1 MHSNS
6 ISEEF
11 KNIIDQMAE
20 IVWCVSPTGSLFYCN
35 KHWYDFTGK
44 GKTKDAQSTKKT
56 LQDFPPRESIHQE
69 ELSKLKQLWAEAKKN
84 NTPFCLEL
92 RIKQDTTQLFFW
104 HFLRFWPI
112 LNEKSVLKL
121 WVGICSDIHA
131 LKEVQKT
138 FQLVMDNIPI
148 AIFWKD
154 LNLRYLGCNTLFA
167 SHSGRKTTAEMI
179 GKNDYD
185 MVYKKEESDFFRAC
199 DRRIIESGKP
209 EYHIIEPQ
217 LQADGKQAWLD
228 TSKMP
233 LLDASGNII
242 GVLGI
247 YEDITERMKL
257 EQQQKDFVATLT
269 HDLKNPL
276 LGTNRVIDLLI
287 QGKFGDLSE
296 SQQSILDKFKESNS
310 QLINMISNLLDV
322 YRYGAMSQGPE
333 IEEVNLN
340 ELLKNLVKRHQVH
353 FQSKQIAVILDL
365 PDVLVKADLNN
376 EYIDRVMSNLLDNAL
391 KFTPKDGTIK
401 IVLRN
406 SNGNCNIEVQDEGPG
421 ITTDDQK
428 ELFHRFWQGTP
439 GKKYAHGT
447 GLGLYLCK
455 QIVESFKG
463 NISCISPPGKGATF
477 SITLPLKKYE
487 EY

>member
-1 MHSNS
+1 MHSNL
-6 ISEEF
+6 ISTEI
-11 KNIIDQMAE
+11 KSLIDQMAE
-20 IVWCVSPTGSLFYCN
+20 IVWCVSPKGSLIYCN
-35 KHWYDFTGK
+35 KHWFNFTGIRNSQNAEN
-44 GKTKDAQSTKKT
+44 TEQTF
-56 LQDFPPRESIHQE
+56 QNFPPGESIHRE
-69 ELSKLKQLWAEAKKN
+69 DFDKLKQMWSEAQEN
-84 NTPFCLEL
+84 NSAFCLEI
-92 RIKQDTTQLFFW
+92 RIKQGTTQLFLW

-112 LNEKSVLKL
+112 LNEKGILKH

-138 FQLVMDNIPI
+138 FQIVMDNIPI

-154 LNLRYLGCNTLFA
+154 LDLRYLGCNTLFA

-233 LLDASGNII
+233 LLDAGGNII

-247 YEDITERMKL
+247 YEDITERIKL

-296 SQQSILDKFKESNS
+296 NQQSILDKFKESNS

-322 YRYGAMSQGPE
+322 YRYGTMSRGPE
-333 IEEVNLN
+333 IEVVNLN
-340 ELLKNLVKRHQVH
+340 ELLKNLVKRNQIH
-353 FQSKQIAVILDL
+353 FQSKQIEVKLDL
-365 PDVLVKADLNN
+365 PEDSINADLNI
-376 EYIDRVMSNLLDNAL
+376 EDIDRVMSNLLDNAI

-406 SNGNCNIEVQDEGPG
+406 LNENCTIEVEDGGPG
-421 ITTDDQK
+421 IAEEDQR

-463 NISCISPPGKGATF
+463 KITCISPPGKGATF
-477 SITLPLKKYE
+477 SIILPLKFE
-487 EY
+487 